1 MIYKDR
7 IFPFFFFLVI
17 IVQKIG
23 GSCRVSSF
31 RKELDFLSNIIILLE
46 EIDYN
51 LSEIIEIDTIFS
63 YIFFFFHFFC
73 QPFSLPPS

>member
-63 YIFFFFHFFC
+63 YIFFFHFFC